1 MSIEGRVSID
11 VALGDPPRVNVAF
24 AQPGNVTRLLKGKT
38 PAEALAIIPAV
49 FALCGKA
56 QVHAARLALDA
67 AEGRAGDHNM
77 LAALQCLTEME
88 SLRENSLRIAREWT
102 QALVEPPKSASLK
115 QLMRFVPDLEAA
127 LGLERGRVEKA
138 ELIRIDRAT
147 AFRVIDRA
155 EAWLGA
161 EVFGEP
167 VPSWRKRRGFEGIL
181 VWAALERTS
190 AARLAHRIHSDGHA
204 AAGAVVVH
212 GLATL
217 ESNAVLAWLAGAG
230 SEASLL
236 ADARNGSVPETTA
249 LSRHAGDPRL
259 GGTAEPD
266 ERAGGLLAR
275 LIARLIEL
283 SELPE
288 RMRRLL
294 EERREPTRGRLL
306 EEGCGMSDVS
316 AARGT
321 LIHAASVA
329 DGRIRE
335 YRVLPPT
342 RWNFDARGAA
352 ARAIESIAAAHG
364 SQAHRL
370 CELMVTAIDPCVAY
384 SVRVQ

>member
-24 AQPGNVTRLLKGKT
+24 TQPGDVSRLLKGKT

-67 AEGRAGDHNM
+67 AEGRARDGNM
-77 LAALQCLTEME
+77 LAAQQAVTEME
-88 SLRENSLRIAREWT
+88 SLRENSLRVARDWT
-102 QALVEPPKSASLK
+102 TALGERPHPASLK
-115 QLMRFVPDLEAA
+115 ALMRLVPDLQAV
-127 LGLERGRVEKA
+127 LGLERVAAQKD
-138 ELIRIDRAT
+138 ELIRIDRSA
-147 AFRVIDRA
+147 AFRVVDRA

-167 VPSWRKRRGFEGIL
+167 VSRWRERREL
-181 VWAALERTS
+181 EDVLAWAASARTG
-190 AARLAHRIHSDGHA
+190 AARLVHRIHSDGQA
-204 AAGAVVVH
+204 AAGAIAVH

-217 ESNAVLAWLAGAG
+217 ESNAVRDWLAGAG
-230 SEASLL
+230 SESSLL
-236 ADARNGSVPETTA
+236 ADARKRSVPETTA

-259 GGTAEPD
+259 CGTAGPD

-283 SELPE
+283 AELPE
-288 RMRRLL
+288 RMRQLL
-294 EERREPTRGRLL
+294 DGRREPTCGRALGDGL
-306 EEGCGMSDVS
+306 GTSDVS

-329 DGRIRE
+329 GGRIRD
-335 YRVLPPT
+335 YRMLPPT
-342 RWNFDARGAA
+342 RWNFDAEGAA
-352 ARAIESIAAAHG
+352 ARAVASIAATHA
-364 SQAHRL
+364 SQAQQL
-370 CELMVTAIDPCVAY
+370 CELMVTAIDPCVTY
-384 SVRVQ
+384 SLRIR